1 MKIPT
6 TWEHISNWIKAI
18 FSYLEKWITS
28 TFFPTSIE
36 STVLYQCISSIFNFN
51 FFFFSFNS
59 CSILQVNNYILIR
72 IKFVKK
78 KTHLIEVIK
87 EKTAQLPEKK
97 EDKIKDLLYSDG
109 GTIMPFY

>member
-1 MKIPT
+1 
-6 TWEHISNWIKAI
+6 
-18 FSYLEKWITS
+18 
-28 TFFPTSIE
+28 
-36 STVLYQCISSIFNFN
+36 
-51 FFFFSFNS
+51 
-59 CSILQVNNYILIR
+59 LIR